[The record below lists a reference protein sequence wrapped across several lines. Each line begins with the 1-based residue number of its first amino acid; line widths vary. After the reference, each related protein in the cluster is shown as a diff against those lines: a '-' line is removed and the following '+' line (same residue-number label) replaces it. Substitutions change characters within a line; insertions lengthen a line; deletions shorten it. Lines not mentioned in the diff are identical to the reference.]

1 MHNRRRRLASQH
13 SSKAEAEI
21 RFRRGGCSNRGL
33 DAMKWK
39 SHRRCAVSS
48 PRTPITEVEKESN
61 GKLFDCLD
69 VKSKWNPRACTEQ
82 KKAGSLYICGCPGTG
97 KSLSMEKVR
106 QQTQDWAKQIL
117 GENETGKKAIASS
130 SPLQQLQIMFSQKQ
144 QSPSSKMMIM
154 MLLRMLRRKKG
165 KEKDSE
171 KEKGE
176 SLDVANFER
185 LLQRLPGCV
194 SRDLI
199 DQLTGEYGQI
209 HLIASLTSGLSRHHE
224 EFAVAIVD
232 EVLELNDYGA
242 QQKRLA
248 YLRFLG
254 ELYNYEHVDSSVIF
268 ETL

>member
-1 MHNRRRRLASQH
+1 MRGERGSVFSFRHFSLSKRLHFRIGGDRRRRLASQH

-69 VKSKWNPRACTEQ
+69 VKSKWNPRDDDQMKAVKEALHVSKAPST

-106 QQTQDWAKQIL
+106 QQTQDWAKQEGLPCLESDVYINCTSLTKTIDIFSKIL
-117 GENETGKKAIASS
+117 GENETGKKAVASS

-144 QSPSSKMMIM
+144 QSPSSKMM
-154 MLLRMLRRKKG
+154 
-165 KEKDSE
+165 
-171 KEKGE
+171 
-176 SLDVANFER
+176 
-185 LLQRLPGCV
+185 
-194 SRDLI
+194 
-199 DQLTGEYGQI
+199 
-209 HLIASLTSGLSRHHE
+209 
-224 EFAVAIVD
+224 
-232 EVLELNDYGA
+232 
-242 QQKRLA
+242 
-248 YLRFLG
+248 
-254 ELYNYEHVDSSVIF
+254 
-268 ETL
+268 

>member
-1 MHNRRRRLASQH
+1 MRGERGSVFSFRHFSLSKRLHFRIGGDRRRRLASQH

-69 VKSKWNPRACTEQ
+69 VKSKWNPRDDDQMKAVKEALHVSKAPSTVVFRRAKTVLEFVKACTEQ

-144 QSPSSKMMIM
+144 QSPSSKMM
-154 MLLRMLRRKKG
+154 
-165 KEKDSE
+165 
-171 KEKGE
+171 
-176 SLDVANFER
+176 
-185 LLQRLPGCV
+185 
-194 SRDLI
+194 
-199 DQLTGEYGQI
+199 
-209 HLIASLTSGLSRHHE
+209 
-224 EFAVAIVD
+224 
-232 EVLELNDYGA
+232 
-242 QQKRLA
+242 
-248 YLRFLG
+248 
-254 ELYNYEHVDSSVIF
+254 
-268 ETL
+268 